1 MATIT
6 GTFEKI
12 GTFGD
17 ASTVVTWTALT
28 TTNNYGAPVEM
39 PGASDRSF
47 QLTGTLGTGGAVTLY
62 GSNKASPTLTDDL
75 DWAILTDPQGNNI
88 VLTTLKVEAVTE
100 LMRWIRPKV
109 TAGDGTTSLNGLLL
123 LRRPGS

>member
-6 GTFEKI
+6 GTFERVS
-12 GTFGD
+12 TFGD
-17 ASTVVTWTALT
+17 STTVVTWTALT
-28 TTNNYGAPVEM
+28 TTDNYGSAVEM

-47 QLTGTLGTGGAVTLY
+47 QMLGTLGTGGAITLY
-62 GSNKASPTLTDDL
+62 GSNKASPNAANDD

-88 VLTTLKVEAVTE
+88 VLSTLKVEAITE
-100 LMRWIRPKV
+100 LTRWIRPKI